1 MTLKELRISGHLTQ
15 NEASII
21 LGMPIRTYKRYEN
34 ELSYENKDKYNKV
47 FSILENYIHKE
58 KGVFSIHVQ
67 EIKNKFGKILKDY
80 GVEFCILFGDYA
92 MNTETKESSI
102 ELLVDSHNELD
113 VLELANDLSAI
124 IGKKVNAYKFVDV
137 MNVKE
142 VLRKMIRN
150 GIKIYES

>member
-1 MTLKELRISGHLTQ
+1 MSLKEIRISGHLTQ

-21 LGMPIRTYKRYEN
+21 LGMPLRTYKRYEN
-34 ELSYENKDKYNKV
+34 ESSYENKDKYNKV
-47 FSILENYIHKE
+47 CNILENYIHKE

-67 EIKNKFGKILKDY
+67 EIKNKFSKILKDY
-80 GVEFCILFGDYA
+80 HVEFCILFGDYA
-92 MNTETKESSI
+92 MNQEKKDSSI
-102 ELLVDSHNELD
+102 ELLVDSHESID
-113 VLELANDLSAI
+113 VLQLAQDLSGI
-124 IGKKVNAYKFVDV
+124 IGKPVNAYNFVDV

>member
-92 MNTETKESSI
+92 MNTETKDSSI

-124 IGKKVNAYKFVDV
+124 IGKKVNAYNFVDV